1 MAAKPKP
8 RMIGRYIVADPAV
21 CHGQP
26 TFRGTRILVA
36 DVLEQ
41 VSAGMA
47 WESIALEWRERVS
60 KEAIAEAV
68 RLASQ
73 AFQDHA
79 GRYVAAE
86 YVLQPLRSDR
96 VCVCIGDLRSS
107 QTCSLVQIQSGFQ
120 SISEVFHE
128 VWR

>member
-8 RMIGRYIVADPAV
+8 HLIGRYIVADPAV

-41 VSAGMA
+41 VSPGMA
-47 WESIALEWRERVS
+47 WESIALEWRERMS
-60 KEAIAEAV
+60 KEAIAQAV

-73 AFQDHA
+73 AF
-79 GRYVAAE
+79 RVAA
-86 YVLQPLRSDR
+86 SDPR
-96 VCVCIGDLRSS
+96 YKD
-107 QTCSLVQIQSGFQ
+107 
-120 SISEVFHE
+120 
-128 VWR
+128 

>member
-1 MAAKPKP
+1 VT
-8 RMIGRYIVADPAV
+8 GRHIVADPTV

-41 VSAGMA
+41 VNSGMA
-47 WESIALEWRERVS
+47 WESIALEWRERIS

-79 GRYVAAE
+79 GQYVAPE
-86 YVLQPLRSDR
+86 YVLQPLR
-96 VCVCIGDLRSS
+96 
-107 QTCSLVQIQSGFQ
+107 
-120 SISEVFHE
+120 
-128 VWR
+128 

>member
-8 RMIGRYIVADPAV
+8 RRIGRYIVADPAV

-47 WESIALEWRERVS
+47 WERIAVEWRERVS
-60 KEAIAEAV
+60 KEAIAESI
-68 RLASQ
+68 RL
-73 AFQDHA
+73 
-79 GRYVAAE
+79 G
-86 YVLQPLRSDR
+86 L
-96 VCVCIGDLRSS
+96 
-107 QTCSLVQIQSGFQ
+107 
-120 SISEVFHE
+120 
-128 VWR
+128 

>member
-47 WESIALEWRERVS
+47 WERRGM
-60 KEAIAEAV
+60 
-68 RLASQ
+68 
-73 AFQDHA
+73 A
-79 GRYVAAE
+79 G
-86 YVLQPLRSDR
+86 
-96 VCVCIGDLRSS
+96 
-107 QTCSLVQIQSGFQ
+107 TGFQ
-120 SISEVFHE
+120 RGYRRGRCSQQVTEFLKTRLNLSPRRMGTVT
-128 VWR
+128 

>member
-1 MAAKPKP
+1 
-8 RMIGRYIVADPAV
+8 MIGRYIVVDPAV

-47 WESIALEWRERVS
+47 WESIVGEWRQRVT
-60 KEAIAEAV
+60 KDAIAEAV

-79 GRYVAAE
+79 GQYAAAE
-86 YVLQPLRSDR
+86 YILQPLRS
-96 VCVCIGDLRSS
+96 
-107 QTCSLVQIQSGFQ
+107 
-120 SISEVFHE
+120 
-128 VWR
+128 

>member
-1 MAAKPKP
+1 
-8 RMIGRYIVADPAV
+8 MIGRHIVADPSV

-41 VSAGMA
+41 VSSGMA
-47 WESIALEWRERVS
+47 WESIVEEWHAGVS
-60 KEAIAEAV
+60 RDAIAEAV

-79 GRYVAAE
+79 GQYVATE
-86 YVLQPLRSDR
+86 FVLQPMRS
-96 VCVCIGDLRSS
+96 
-107 QTCSLVQIQSGFQ
+107 
-120 SISEVFHE
+120 
-128 VWR
+128 

>member
-1 MAAKPKP
+1 MAAKPK
-8 RMIGRYIVADPAV
+8 RRVIGQHIVADPAI

-41 VSAGMA
+41 ISAGMA
-47 WESIALEWRERVS
+47 WENIAVEWRERVS

-73 AFQDHA
+73 DHA
-79 GRYVAAE
+79 GQYVAPE
-86 YVLQPLRSDR
+86 YALQPLRR
-96 VCVCIGDLRSS
+96 
-107 QTCSLVQIQSGFQ
+107 
-120 SISEVFHE
+120 
-128 VWR
+128 

>member
-1 MAAKPKP
+1 LVAKAKP

-47 WESIALEWRERVS
+47 RESIAVEWRERVS

-79 GRYVAAE
+79 GQYVGAE
-86 YVLQPLRSDR
+86 YALQPLRR
-96 VCVCIGDLRSS
+96 
-107 QTCSLVQIQSGFQ
+107 
-120 SISEVFHE
+120 
-128 VWR
+128 

>member
-1 MAAKPKP
+1 MPTRSKP
-8 RMIGRYIVADPAV
+8 RLIGRHIVADPAV

-47 WESIALEWRERVS
+47 WESIVEEWRQQIPRD
-60 KEAIAEAV
+60 AIAEAV

-73 AFQDHA
+73 AFHDHA
-79 GRYVAAE
+79 GQYVAPE
-86 YVLQPLRSDR
+86 YVLQPVR
-96 VCVCIGDLRSS
+96 
-107 QTCSLVQIQSGFQ
+107 T
-120 SISEVFHE
+120 
-128 VWR
+128 

>member
-1 MAAKPKP
+1 MVVKPKP

-21 CHGQP
+21 CHGQA

-47 WESIALEWRERVS
+47 WESIALEWRGRVA

-79 GRYVAAE
+79 GQYVAAE
-86 YVLQPLRSDR
+86 YVLQPQRP
-96 VCVCIGDLRSS
+96 
-107 QTCSLVQIQSGFQ
+107 
-120 SISEVFHE
+120 
-128 VWR
+128 

>member
-8 RMIGRYIVADPAV
+8 RMIGRHIVADPAV

-26 TFRGTRILVA
+26 TFRGTRILVS

-41 VSAGMA
+41 VSSGMA
-47 WESIALEWRERVS
+47 WESIALEWRGRVS

-68 RLASQ
+68 RLASK

-79 GRYVAAE
+79 GQYVAKE
-86 YVLQPLRSDR
+86 YVLQARHP
-96 VCVCIGDLRSS
+96 
-107 QTCSLVQIQSGFQ
+107 
-120 SISEVFHE
+120 
-128 VWR
+128 

>member
-41 VSAGMA
+41 VSAGRA
-47 WESIALEWRERVS
+47 SESISVEWRERVS

-68 RLASQ
+68 RRASQ
-73 AFQDHA
+73 AFRITLASTSPRSTRYNPCVGDRLRRKHCRRTRHA
-79 GRYVAAE
+79 A
-86 YVLQPLRSDR
+86 P
-96 VCVCIGDLRSS
+96 RSS
-107 QTCSLVQIQSGFQ
+107 KLNL
-120 SISEVFHE
+120 
-128 VWR
+128 